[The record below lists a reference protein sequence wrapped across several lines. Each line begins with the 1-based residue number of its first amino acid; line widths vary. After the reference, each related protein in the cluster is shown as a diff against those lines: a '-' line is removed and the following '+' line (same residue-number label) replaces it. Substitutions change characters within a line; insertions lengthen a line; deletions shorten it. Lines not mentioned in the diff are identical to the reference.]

1 MNLYLPRRHRRKL
14 LFPPGLLALAG
25 LLWLGSVEIEPWREQ
40 LKPRYAIRMTM
51 PIRPR
56 IDAMSGPTILWMA
69 PNPDSLLRRDMWR
82 EGTLTGNSKLDGRQ
96 QQKITEHLRAILS
109 DTLHDGGLRVRL
121 EQTSRYANLIFLF
134 DLMMRQNV
142 KKGYWLDITR
152 SPTTFYVIT
161 KAHKPPDPS
170 LTVLP
175 NCCGLGDDVGH
186 YTPPL
191 HRLLHSGFV
200 LMTR

>member
-1 MNLYLPRRHRRKL
+1 
-14 LFPPGLLALAG
+14 
-25 LLWLGSVEIEPWREQ
+25 
-40 LKPRYAIRMTM
+40 M

-186 YTPPL
+186 YTPPPPPPTPFWIRFDDAVTKFWRFAWL
-191 HRLLHSGFV
+191 KFPQELQQPEWRVSVWLLTAIVGLSGWRV
-200 LMTR
+200 IQAWGMA